1 MRTSTVRLWLEVQQG
16 GGERMPIALARD
28 LLESRETIHKIRLFG
43 EQVKEQG
50 DLMLVAEDFAGAL
63 LELIPEH
70 LS

>member
-1 MRTSTVRLWLEVQQG
+1 
-16 GGERMPIALARD
+16 MPIALARD
-28 LLESRETIHKIRLFG
+28 LLESRETIHKIKLFG